1 MLIEDRGGVGM
12 VITGMSE
19 LRYTKLTAHVPVK

>member
-1 MLIEDRGGVGM
+1 MLIEDRGGDGY
-12 VITGMSE
+12 TGMSE